1 MRPVDKGNAPRQYGN
16 YGEARHDLAERI
28 GYYCSYCEMP
38 VKNSIEVEH
47 ILPVNQGG
55 NRVDWNNFLLSCK
68 YCNTIKSDN
77 NDNLDNYLWPDRDN
91 TDLAFDYSEVDV
103 ITPKDNLE
111 DDLSFLAL
119 NTINLTGLD
128 RVPGGINEPTMADTR
143 WISRYEAWE
152 KAKRAF
158 LRWNDLPQNI
168 DNDTKQTLAKQ
179 IADTALGGHYSIWC
193 KVFENVT
200 EVLTEID
207 NVYRQL
213 GLFKEYED
221 DNITRK
227 IRINGRI

>member
-1 MRPVDKGNAPRQYGN
+1 MRPVNKGNAPRQYDS

-91 TDLAFDYSEVDV
+91 TDLAFEYYEMGV
-103 ITPKDNLE
+103 IAPKDNLNNN
-111 DDLSFLAL
+111 LSILAQ

-128 RVPGGINEPTMADTR
+128 RIPGGINIPTEADTR
-143 WISRYEAWE
+143 WRSRKEVWDIANKSLENWHKAPISEMA
-152 KAKRAF
+152 
-158 LRWNDLPQNI
+158 D
-168 DNDTKQTLAKQ
+168 Q
-179 IADTALGGHYSIWC
+179 IAKTSKLSGHYSIWC
-193 KVFENVT
+193 KVFESVT
-200 EVLTEID
+200 EVLAEID
-207 NVYRQL
+207 NVYRQY